1 MGRFGSQGVATVLVG
16 ELLWLGWGIRN
27 GSGGG
32 ARTRTAELAGALGLG
47 EGGAERQGR
56 EVDAGAAV
64 EEAEVG
70 EKGH

>member
-1 MGRFGSQGVATVLVG
+1 MGRVDSRGVATVLAG
-16 ELLWLGWGIRN
+16 ELLWLGWGLRN
-27 GSGGG
+27 GSG

-47 EGGAERQGR
+47 EGGAEQQGR
-56 EVDAGAAV
+56 EVDAGAAG